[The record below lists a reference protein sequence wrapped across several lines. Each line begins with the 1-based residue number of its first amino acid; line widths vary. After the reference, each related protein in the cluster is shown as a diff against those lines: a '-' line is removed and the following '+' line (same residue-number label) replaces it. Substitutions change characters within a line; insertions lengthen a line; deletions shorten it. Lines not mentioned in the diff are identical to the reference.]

1 MMYMC
6 AAPIAYKDVQAV
18 HSVIWWDLITSSCA
32 SAGKIVS
39 KPLKYDNPIVML
51 ILGDSRY
58 RTSCN
63 RTGQYPPPV
72 PDPRLQA
79 LLLSHPIL
87 VSALSLDCGVLS
99 LHDLAFITMLLAA
112 EAVRP

>member
-1 MMYMC
+1 
-6 AAPIAYKDVQAV
+6 
-18 HSVIWWDLITSSCA
+18 
-32 SAGKIVS
+32 
-39 KPLKYDNPIVML
+39 ML
-51 ILGDSRY
+51 ILGASRY

-63 RTGQYPPPV
+63 RTAATGQYPPQV

-79 LLLSHPIL
+79 LQLSHPIL
-87 VSALSLDCGVLS
+87 VTALSLDYGVLS